1 MRVFIVGG
9 KEICGGVVQ
18 AWLVASVRGG
28 SLPELQLRHVLRGL
42 DLWLDFN
49 ILKHCWKCSLA
60 STKIYH
66 ISYTHIQLSIT
77 APYLGK
83 QIELIIPGKMRQTVP
98 WSLHFYHPAQFTEP
112 MTTDC

>member
-9 KEICGGVVQ
+9 REICGGVVQ

-49 ILKHCWKCSLA
+49 I
-60 STKIYH
+60 
-66 ISYTHIQLSIT
+66 
-77 APYLGK
+77 
-83 QIELIIPGKMRQTVP
+83 
-98 WSLHFYHPAQFTEP
+98 
-112 MTTDC
+112 